1 MYKEM
6 HIRTWEI
13 HQGPDR
19 RHRRIIEMLE
29 TRSPAETEL
38 RWLLESVS
46 YGRESLEVG
55 KMNIDRWFD
64 GSRIKR
70 STLSVGE
77 PRTWGRS

>member
-6 HIRTWEI
+6 HTRTWEI

-19 RHRRIIEMLE
+19 RQMKIIELLE
-29 TRSPAETEL
+29 TRSPAETVL
-38 RWLLESVS
+38 RWLSECVS
-46 YGRESLEVG
+46 YGQESLEVG
-55 KMNIDRWFD
+55 KMNTDRWFD

>member
-6 HIRTWEI
+6 YTRTWEI

-19 RHRRIIEMLE
+19 RHMKIIEMLE
-29 TRSPAETEL
+29 TRSTAETEL

-46 YGRESLEVG
+46 NGQESLEVG
-55 KMNIDRWFD
+55 KTNIDRWFG

>member
-19 RHRRIIEMLE
+19 RQMKIIELLE

-38 RWLLESVS
+38 RWLSECVS
-46 YGRESLEVG
+46 YGQESREAG
-55 KMNIDRWFD
+55 KTDMDRRLG
-64 GSRIKR
+64 GSRIKH

-77 PRTWGRS
+77 PRTWGRI

>member
-6 HIRTWEI
+6 HTRTWEI
-13 HQGPDR
+13 HQSPDR
-19 RHRRIIEMLE
+19 KRKKMIEMLE

-38 RWLLESVS
+38 RWLLECVS
-46 YGRESLEVG
+46 YGQESLEVG
-55 KMNIDRWFD
+55 KTNAGRWFD
-64 GSRIKR
+64 GSRIKH

>member
-6 HIRTWEI
+6 HTRTWEI

-19 RHRRIIEMLE
+19 RHTKMIEMLE
-29 TRSPAETEL
+29 TRSPAETVL
-38 RWLLESVS
+38 RWLSGCVS
-46 YGRESLEVG
+46 CGQESLEVG
-55 KMNIDRWFD
+55 KTAIDRWFD
-64 GSRIKR
+64 GSRIKH